1 MKALRQ
7 TFLLALLLVA
17 LLPMARA
24 GIAFAEDSTQVVQD
38 STVASESSEQAS
50 TVRWL
55 ASLPFEYVIQPLF
68 SAVVFPFSE
77 PLRYSF
83 DNGVIDKG
91 VDIVTFGEKRNIFL
105 YPTMNLKPGTSTMV
119 GFMYR
124 HSDIAFDKDYLVLYG
139 SLFANSD
146 LDYGLR
152 YSKKG
157 MFDGNTYLAFAHSGS
172 FDRDGGFVLLGTSDA
187 YVQADSAWK
196 FNFTVAHPLPIR
208 NWTAELFSGFRI
220 RHTGLPDEQSDIVE
234 EEFHE
239 KLKERGIYQ
248 DFKYFQEELTLSY
261 NNTES
266 PYVPTDGLLFFV
278 KLGYTF
284 VDDYKDTPEDFE
296 WMTSDK
302 NHDFVSLQMVLQ
314 RYFYFGTT
322 EKVYQFSKREAR
334 KKRLEYADFSL
345 DQTLKMWTPS
355 NIPSWILE
363 RRVVALQLRCE
374 RVWEMEKGGM
384 PLINYP
390 RLSDRYPLRGYDA
403 VWFSPAILSM
413 SWEYR
418 WPVDYY
424 VDGVAFIE
432 YAMFADED
440 GKWNAENN
448 IRNSWGFGV
457 RVRTPD
463 MYFFRL
469 QLGFHGLHGIHF
481 IMTIAPEFQ

>member
-17 LLPMARA
+17 LLPMASA

-38 STVASESSEQAS
+38 STVASESSEQAR
-50 TVRWL
+50 TVRWVV
-55 ASLPFEYVIQPLF
+55 ALPFEYVIQPLF
-68 SAVVFPFSE
+68 SVAVYPFSE

-91 VDIVTFGEKRNIFL
+91 VDIVTFGENKNIFL
-105 YPTMNLKPGTSTMV
+105 YPTMNLKPGTRTMI
-119 GFMYR
+119 GFTYR
-124 HSDIAFDKDYLVLYG
+124 HSDFVFDKDYLVLYG
-139 SLFANSD
+139 DLFANSD
-146 LDYGLR
+146 LKYGLR
-152 YSKKG
+152 YSKKRL
-157 MFDGNTYLAFAHSGS
+157 FDGNTYVAVAHNAT
-172 FDRDGGFVLLGTSDA
+172 FDRDASFILLGTNDM
-187 YVQADSAWK
+187 YVQTDTTWK
-196 FNFTVAHPLPIR
+196 FDFLIAHPLPVN
-208 NWTAELFSGFRI
+208 NWNIQFMSGARI
-220 RHTGLPDEQSDIVE
+220 RHSGEPDDVADLVE
-234 EEFHE
+234 EDFHE
-239 KLKERGIYQ
+239 LLAERGIYQ
-248 DFKYFQEELTLSY
+248 DYNYFVQELTLSY

-266 PYVPTDGLLFFV
+266 PFVPTNGISFFT

-284 VDDYKDTPEDFE
+284 VSDYRDTPKDFD
-296 WMTSDK
+296 WLTSEK
-302 NHDFVSLQMVLQ
+302 NHDFVSLEMVLQ

-322 EKVYQFSKREAR
+322 ERVYQFTKKEAR
-334 KKRLEYADFSL
+334 KKRREYTDFSL
-345 DQTLKMWTPS
+345 DQTLKTWNPA
-355 NIPSWILE
+355 NISSWILE
-363 RRVVALQLRCE
+363 RRVLALQLRGI
-374 RVWEMEKGGM
+374 RYWEMEKGGL
-384 PLINYP
+384 PLANFP
-390 RLSDRYPLRGYDA
+390 KLNDGYPLRGYEGA
-403 VWFSPAILSM
+403 WLSPAIVGM

-440 GKWNAENN
+440 GKWDAENN